1 VQPPCVRRGGWLT
14 GVWLGAQAAVMLR
27 KSLLWREKFRPETIT
42 WDDVRHISRRP
53 LSATVYGLS
62 TFSLRQRGGIQAT
75 RVVG

>member
-1 VQPPCVRRGGWLT
+1 
-14 GVWLGAQAAVMLR
+14 MLR